1 MSVNILCLKFGNK
14 YGPEYV
20 NRLFYAVRRN
30 TTVPFTFHCFT
41 ERPKGIHEDVVIHPL
56 PHKHI
61 DGWWHKLY
69 MFSEDNP
76 IEGPIFYLDLDTLV
90 TGSLDK
96 ILKATEEAEPDKL
109 ITLHDFFR
117 IMRPNT
123 KDRFGWG
130 KDAVGSGVLGWHGG
144 SHHQIWDSFAK
155 NPRKAIQSLHPH
167 GDQKWIEA
175 QEPNRIYWQD
185 LFPNQFVSF
194 KVHCR
199 NGLPK
204 NARIVCYHGKPSIP
218 ESINKVTKVQ
228 GYTIKP
234 TKWVADYWKDE

>member
-1 MSVNILCLKFGNK
+1 MTVNVVCLKFGNK

-20 NRLFYAVRRN
+20 NRLFYAVRRHTN
-30 TTVPFTFHCFT
+30 VPFNFHCFT
-41 ERPKGIHEDVVIHPL
+41 ERPKGIHDDVVIHTL

-69 MFSEDNP
+69 MFEAD
-76 IEGPIFYLDLDTLV
+76 EQVGGKIFYLDLDTLV
-90 TGSLDK
+90 TGNLDA
-96 ILKATEEAEPDKL
+96 ILKKIEELDSGHL

-117 IMRPNT
+117 IMRPTN
-123 KDRFGWG
+123 KDRFGLG
-130 KDAVGSGVLGWHGG
+130 KDAVGSGVLGWEAGKHKK
-144 SHHQIWDSFAK
+144 IWTSFAK
-155 NPRKAIQSLHPH
+155 DPKRAIQSLHPH

-175 QEPNRIYWQD
+175 QEPKRLYWQD

-199 NGLPK
+199 KGLPK

-218 ESINKVTKVQ
+218 ESINQTTRVQ
-228 GYTIKP
+228 GYNIPP
-234 TKWVADYWKDE
+234 TKWVADHWKDE